1 MIQASPVSLSANS
14 RINALL
20 GTDRWAL
27 TGQSGVGA
35 PVELTY
41 SFINTG
47 SRFTANYSSAREY
60 LAIEEFSA
68 LQKDLVR
75 ASLREI
81 EAVANLRFTEVADSR
96 AIAGVVRF
104 GMSSRVQDAGG
115 WAYPPGGEERAGD
128 VWINPSQGQYIGQSG
143 AFYFQHL
150 VLHETLHALGLKH
163 PFEASAPFYETLS
176 RELDIVPLTV
186 MSYSEFAGV
195 SNVALT
201 KYPVRPMYLDIAALQ
216 WIYGSASLNATD
228 TQYDLS
234 SAEQFGT
241 FVSLW
246 DSGGQDTLDGS
257 RVQSS
262 LVVSLVPGDRNNIG
276 QRIAADNGQAHVQ
289 TMIIA
294 NDVAIERLIGSSF
307 GDTLTGSA
315 GNDYIDGGN
324 GNDSL
329 SGGAGNDTL
338 LGGAGADT
346 ITGGFGQDIVQF
358 GATLASHMIRPTT
371 WGFDVAERGGQ
382 TDSVSEAER
391 LVFSDGSINLSIQV
405 AANTLSS
412 LSLKRLQE
420 LYVAFFNRIP
430 EADGLEFWIT
440 RFQSGQSLRSIA
452 DTFYEAGVEYAQLT
466 GYSRGMGND
475 EFVRVIYR
483 NVLGRSDGGDAEGTA
498 FWANRILRGEDSRGS
513 VVSTILD
520 SAHTFKGSPAFGYV
534 ADLLDNKALVSQQL
548 AVRAGLNFA
557 TPEESITRGM
567 SIARAITP
575 TDTSVALALVGVEL
589 RALEFIA

>member
-1 MIQASPVSLSANS
+1 M
-14 RINALL
+14 
-20 GTDRWAL
+20 
-27 TGQSGVGA
+27 
-35 PVELTY
+35 
-41 SFINTG
+41 
-47 SRFTANYSSAREY
+47 
-60 LAIEEFSA
+60 
-68 LQKDLVR
+68 
-75 ASLREI
+75 
-81 EAVANLRFTEVADSR
+81 
-96 AIAGVVRF
+96 
-104 GMSSRVQDAGG
+104 
-115 WAYPPGGEERAGD
+115 
-128 VWINPSQGQYIGQSG
+128 
-143 AFYFQHL
+143 
-150 VLHETLHALGLKH
+150 
-163 PFEASAPFYETLS
+163 
-176 RELDIVPLTV
+176 
-186 MSYSEFAGV
+186 
-195 SNVALT
+195 
-201 KYPVRPMYLDIAALQ
+201 
-216 WIYGSASLNATD
+216 
-228 TQYDLS
+228 
-234 SAEQFGT
+234 
-241 FVSLW
+241 
-246 DSGGQDTLDGS
+246 
-257 RVQSS
+257 
-262 LVVSLVPGDRNNIG
+262 
-276 QRIAADNGQAHVQ
+276 
-289 TMIIA
+289 
-294 NDVAIERLIGSSF
+294 
-307 GDTLTGSA
+307 
-315 GNDYIDGGN
+315 
-324 GNDSL
+324 
-329 SGGAGNDTL
+329 

-346 ITGGFGQDIVQF
+346 ITGGFGLDIVHF
-358 GATLASHMIRPTT
+358 GTTLSSSVIRQTT
-371 WGFDVAERGGQ
+371 RGFDVAERGGQ

-452 DTFYEAGVEYAQLT
+452 DTFYEAGVEHAQLT

-483 NVLGRSDGGDAEGTA
+483 NVLGRSDGGDAEGIA

-520 SAHTFKGSPAFGYV
+520 SAHTFKGSPTFGYV

>member
-1 MIQASPVSLSANS
+1 MIQASPVSFSANS

-27 TGQSGVGA
+27 SGQPSVGV

-41 SFINTG
+41 SFINSS
-47 SRFTANYSSAREY
+47 SRFVANYSSAREY

-68 LQKDLVR
+68 LQKDLIR
-75 ASLREI
+75 ATLREI
-81 EAVANLRFTEVADSR
+81 EAVSNLRFTEVADSR
-96 AIAGVVRF
+96 SSTGVVRF

-115 WAYPPGGEERAGD
+115 WAYPPGSEERAGD
-128 VWINPSQGQYIGQSG
+128 VWIHPSQGQYTGQSG

-186 MSYSEFAGV
+186 MSYSEFPGV

-201 KYPVRPMYLDIAALQ
+201 KYPVRPMYFDIAALQ
-216 WIYGSASLNATD
+216 WIYGSVSLNATD

-234 SAEQFGT
+234 SAEQFGN

-246 DSGGQDTLDGS
+246 DSAGQDTLDGS

-262 LVVSLVPGDRNNIG
+262 LIVSLTPGDRNNIG
-276 QRIAADNGQAHVQ
+276 QRITADNGQAHVQ
-289 TMIIA
+289 TMVIA
-294 NDVAIERLIGSSF
+294 NDVVIERLIGSSF
-307 GDTLTGSA
+307 DDTLTGSA
-315 GNDYIDGGN
+315 GSDYIDGGS

-329 SGGAGNDTL
+329 LGGAGNDTL

-346 ITGGFGQDIVQF
+346 IAGGFGLDIVHF
-358 GATLASHMIRPTT
+358 GTTLSSSVIRQTT
-371 WGFDVAERGGQ
+371 RGFDVTERGGQ
-382 TDSVSEAER
+382 TDLVSEAER
-391 LVFSDGSINLSIQV
+391 LVFLDRSINLSIQV
-405 AANTLSS
+405 AANTLSPS
-412 LSLKRLQE
+412 SLKHLQE

-430 EADGLEFWIT
+430 EADGLEFWIA
-440 RFQSGQSLRSIA
+440 RLQAGQSLRSIA
-452 DTFYEAGVEYAQLT
+452 DTFYQAGIDYAQLT
-466 GYSRGMGND
+466 GYSRGMEND
-475 EFVRVIYR
+475 EFVRMIYR
-483 NVLGRSDGGDAEGTA
+483 NVLGRSDGGDTEGIT
-498 FWANRILRGEDSRGS
+498 FWSNRILRGDDSRGS

-520 SAHTFKGSPAFGYV
+520 SAHTFKGSPTFGYV

-589 RALEFIA
+589 RALEFIS